1 MMHVG
6 AMRVR
11 LLVRQAQTL
20 KDKRQVVR
28 SILDRLKN
36 SFNIAAAEV
45 ASRDDPKSIVLGF
58 TAVGEEAIAVKTILE
73 QVGNA
78 LRVHPVA
85 EFVAAETTD
94 FSCEF

>member
-1 MMHVG
+1 MMHIG
-6 AMRVR
+6 ALRVR

-28 SILDRLKN
+28 SIVDRLKN
-36 SFNIAAAEV
+36 SFNVAAAEV
-45 ASRDDPKSIVLGF
+45 ASRDDPKLIVLGF

-78 LRVHPVA
+78 LRAHPVA
-85 EFVAAETTD
+85 EFIAAETTD